1 MESDTGEQSQQIEE
15 MTKGRGRGGGG
26 CGHGGRG
33 CTSCGVAG
41 KTTTAPKKSSPV
53 KQKVRHSRSS
63 SGETEEQKASRLA
76 LSRRCKE
83 KAQEIRDEDT
93 PKKDDNEE
101 WSTLPPV
108 HIFRNIAKD
117 IHQAVREDLKRE
129 GVTDKVT
136 SSQLRQHIKNF

>member
-1 MESDTGEQSQQIEE
+1 MKSDIGEQSQQIEE
-15 MTKGRGRGGGG
+15 MTRSRGRSRGG

-33 CTSCGVAG
+33 CTSCGVVD

-53 KQKVRHSRSS
+53 KQKARHNRSS
-63 SGETEEQKASRLA
+63 SSETEEQKASRLA

-101 WSTLPPV
+101 LSTSPPA
-108 HIFRNIAKD
+108 HIFR
-117 IHQAVREDLKRE
+117 
-129 GVTDKVT
+129 
-136 SSQLRQHIKNF
+136 